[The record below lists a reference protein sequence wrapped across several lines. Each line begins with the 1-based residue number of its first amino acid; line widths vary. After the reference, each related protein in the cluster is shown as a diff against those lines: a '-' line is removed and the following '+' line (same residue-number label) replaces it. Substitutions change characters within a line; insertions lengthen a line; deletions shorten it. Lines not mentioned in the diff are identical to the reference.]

1 LTSFATDEGLV
12 KENKPTMKK
21 AASLRNT
28 LSLMF
33 LATFNLVLSISH
45 PVAAQTIKAL
55 PWVAEAPGEFVRLI
69 DRGNVRIVVDD
80 ELVKKAGKQA
90 LTLFKFVVAYDFKYR
105 HQALGYDRETNTWQ
119 SKIEAWMDQPKI
131 KIEHEICL
139 KSDFQLS
146 SPWES
151 KLLRHE
157 FDHVAISSD
166 PRMLKIMK
174 RVLQQRREWTAKWV
188 QPNSP
193 SEQDIRKT
201 ILESITT
208 EVNALE
214 KLVQT
219 QYDILDR
226 ESSQGTAE
234 LQGRT
239 SFFKGLYS
247 IEGIEKCKY
256 TLTPSMREFV
266 KQKVS
271 SPSILKDVETHYLFL
286 TP

>member
-1 LTSFATDEGLV
+1 M
-12 KENKPTMKK
+12 KKNNPTMKK
-21 AASLRNT
+21 ATFLRDSLCVLLLTT
-28 LSLMF
+28 LSL
-33 LATFNLVLSISH
+33 VLLIST
-45 PVAAQTIKAL
+45 PVAAQTHKPL

-80 ELVKKAGKQA
+80 DLVKKAGKQA

-105 HQALGYDRETNTWQ
+105 HQTLGYDPETNTWQ

-131 KIEHEICL
+131 KIEHKICL
-139 KSDFQLS
+139 KSDFQPAY
-146 SPWES
+146 PWES
-151 KLLRHE
+151 RLLRHE

-166 PRMLKIMK
+166 PRVLKIMK
-174 RVLQQRREWTAKWV
+174 RVLQQRREWTGKWV

-193 SEQDIRKT
+193 SEQDIRIA

-208 EVNALE
+208 EVSALE
-214 KLVQT
+214 NLVQT
-219 QYDILDR
+219 QYDLLDL

-234 LQGRT
+234 IEARK

-266 KQKVS
+266 KQKIS
-271 SPSILKDVETHYLFL
+271 IPSISKEVDSHYLFL
-286 TP
+286 PP

>member
-1 LTSFATDEGLV
+1 V
-12 KENKPTMKK
+12 KKNNPTMKK
-21 AASLRNT
+21 ATFHREYLYLLLLTT
-28 LSLMF
+28 LIL
-33 LATFNLVLSISH
+33 LLSILS
-45 PVAAQTIKAL
+45 PAEAQTIKPL
-55 PWVAEAPGEFVRLI
+55 PWVPEAPGEFIRLI

-90 LTLFKFVVAYDFKYR
+90 LTLFQFVVAYDFKYR
-105 HQALGYDRETNTWQ
+105 HQTLGYDREANTWQ
-119 SKIEAWMDQPKI
+119 SKIEAWMEQPKI
-131 KIEHEICL
+131 KIEHKICL
-139 KSDFQLS
+139 KSDFQPA

-188 QPNSP
+188 QPNPP
-193 SEQDIRKT
+193 SEQDIRNA
-201 ILESITT
+201 ILESITK

-214 KLVQT
+214 KLVQM
-219 QYDILDR
+219 QYDILDQ

-234 LQGRT
+234 IEARKT
-239 SFFKGLYS
+239 FFKGLYS

-256 TLTPSMREFV
+256 ALTPSMREFV
-266 KQKVS
+266 KQKISV
-271 SPSILKDVETHYLFL
+271 PSISKEVETHYLFL
-286 TP
+286 SP